1 MIRVSTPVDIR
12 LKDEPIFQAW
22 KVTERNI
29 HQVASWCGGWVVVS
43 GNAIV
48 LHGHDDRREYAAV
61 DSYVIKGITG
71 YFRAV
76 DHDYYVANYEVCESR

>member
-29 HQVASWCGGWVVVS
+29 HQVASWCGGWVVPS
-43 GNAIV
+43 CSAIV
-48 LHGHDDRREYAAV
+48 IHGDDDRHQYV
-61 DSYVIKGITG
+61 TFDSYVIKGTTG
-71 YFRAV
+71 HFFSV